1 MLTSKS
7 LMPLAKVSTQA
18 QLFWLS
24 LSLIISLFFGAISLK
39 EAFRGEFIIQDDAQQ
54 HVFWFWRFVD
64 SELFPN
70 DLIADYYQSIAQ
82 PGYIFIYKFAAFLG
96 IEPIFFSKLIPPLL
110 ALITTAYCFY
120 IVLQI
125 FPVPVAGFVSTV
137 LLNQNIWLKDDLA
150 SATAR
155 AFLYPLLFA
164 FLYYLL
170 KKSLFPCLAS
180 LLLLGLIYPIPLLIC
195 AGILLLRLIK
205 YQNRKL
211 SFSRHK
217 KDYLLSLSG
226 LGVIFLVLLPIL
238 LETSTYG
245 PTVTAD
251 VARNM
256 IEFSE
261 EGRTRLFIND
271 PIEFWLYGG
280 RTGFFPVEWE
290 DLPAFYFPILAAIG
304 FSLPLLKKYPNYFP
318 LVQRV
323 NSNVFVLPQL
333 LLVSTVL
340 FLAAHAVLFKLY
352 LPSRYS
358 QYSLRIFMA
367 IAAGIVLTVVFDKIF
382 KILLATTQQK
392 RLAVAISLLALFI
405 TYPLILRSQDIGLAD
420 PLSYKSGYPTG
431 LYSLLRRQPKDIL
444 IASTSSQVNRIP
456 ALAKRSILVGQEHS
470 IPYHEKYYSQIK
482 KRLLDLIEAQYS
494 PERDTL
500 ISFIQK
506 YGVDL
511 WLLDKDYLISP
522 YGDEDIA
529 EEDLRSID
537 VWLRQF
543 PESKAADLRAKQ
555 GIKPELL
562 KFVPNCSIFENEDL
576 ILLKAECILTQ
587 SK

>member
-1 MLTSKS
+1 
-7 LMPLAKVSTQA
+7 
-18 QLFWLS
+18 
-24 LSLIISLFFGAISLK
+24 
-39 EAFRGEFIIQDDAQQ
+39 
-54 HVFWFWRFVD
+54 
-64 SELFPN
+64 
-70 DLIADYYQSIAQ
+70 
-82 PGYIFIYKFAAFLG
+82 
-96 IEPIFFSKLIPPLL
+96 
-110 ALITTAYCFY
+110 
-120 IVLQI
+120 
-125 FPVPVAGFVSTV
+125 
-137 LLNQNIWLKDDLA
+137 
-150 SATAR
+150 
-155 AFLYPLLFA
+155 
-164 FLYYLL
+164 
-170 KKSLFPCLAS
+170 
-180 LLLLGLIYPIPLLIC
+180 
-195 AGILLLRLIK
+195 
-205 YQNRKL
+205 
-211 SFSRHK
+211 
-217 KDYLLSLSG
+217 
-226 LGVIFLVLLPIL
+226 
-238 LETSTYG
+238 
-245 PTVTAD
+245 
-251 VARNM
+251 
-256 IEFSE
+256 
-261 EGRTRLFIND
+261 
-271 PIEFWLYGG
+271 
-280 RTGFFPVEWE
+280 
-290 DLPAFYFPILAAIG
+290 
-304 FSLPLLKKYPNYFP
+304 
-318 LVQRV
+318 RV